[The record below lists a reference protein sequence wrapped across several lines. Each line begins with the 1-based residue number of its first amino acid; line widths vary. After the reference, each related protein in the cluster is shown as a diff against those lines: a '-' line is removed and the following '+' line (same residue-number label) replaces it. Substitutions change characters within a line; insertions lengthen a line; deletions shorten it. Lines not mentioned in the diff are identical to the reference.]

1 MTKKRTKRNP
11 ATSPQSQ
18 EQRCISLS
26 YQLAE
31 QMLEDG
37 TAPPS
42 IVTHFLKMGSSSQQ
56 IDTELKSNQAVLAK
70 SKAESIT
77 AAESNKEVAEKAIEA
92 LKGYKVEE

>member
-42 IVTHFLKMGSSSQQ
+42 IVAHFLKMGSSSQQ
-56 IDTELKSNQAVLAK
+56 IDTELKSNQAELAK

>member
-1 MTKKRTKRNP
+1 MTKKRAKRNP

-42 IVTHFLKMGSSSQQ
+42 IVAHFLKMGSSSQQ

>member
-1 MTKKRTKRNP
+1 MAKKRTKRNP

-42 IVTHFLKMGSSSQQ
+42 IVAHFLKMGSSSQQ
-56 IDTELKSNQAVLAK
+56 IDAELKSNQAVLAK

-92 LKGYKVEE
+92 LKGYKAEE

>member
-1 MTKKRTKRNP
+1 MAKKRTKRNP

-42 IVTHFLKMGSSSQQ
+42 IVAHFLKMGSSSQQ

-77 AAESNKEVAEKAIEA
+77 AAESNKDVAEKAIEA

>member
-1 MTKKRTKRNP
+1 MAKKRIKRSP

-42 IVTHFLKMGSSSQQ
+42 IVAHFLKMGSSSQQ

>member
-1 MTKKRTKRNP
+1 MAKKGNKRNP
-11 ATSPQSQ
+11 AVSPQAQ

-26 YQLAE
+26 YKLAE

-42 IVTHFLKMGSSSQQ
+42 IVSHFLKMGSSSQQ

-77 AAESNKEVAEKAIEA
+77 AAESNKDVAEKAIEA
-92 LKGYKVEE
+92 LKGYKIDE

>member
-42 IVTHFLKMGSSSQQ
+42 IVAHFLKMGSSSQQ

>member
-42 IVTHFLKMGSSSQQ
+42 IVAHFLKMGSSSQQ
-56 IDTELKSNQAVLAK
+56 IDAELKSNQAVLAK

-92 LKGYKVEE
+92 LKGYKAEE

>member
-1 MTKKRTKRNP
+1 MTKKKAKRNP
-11 ATSPQSQ
+11 AASPEAQ
-18 EQRCISLS
+18 EKRCISLS

-42 IVTHFLKMGSSSQQ
+42 IVSHFLKMGSSSQQ
-56 IDTELKSNQAVLAK
+56 IDTELKSNQAVLAR
-70 SKAESIT
+70 SKADSIT

-92 LKGYKVEE
+92 LKGYKAEE